1 MGVNVCVSVEVA
13 VDVAV
18 SVLVNVGVDVRVPV
32 EVAVGVIVSVSVGE
46 EVAVPRKP
54 RKGGK
59 DHGNVQAVRNPKM
72 NNEVKIL
79 LRRITLSNRYQPS
92 YWRILQKRLSNL

>member
-1 MGVNVCVSVEVA
+1 MNVGVNVGVS

-18 SVLVNVGVDVRVPV
+18 GVIVSVSVGVGVDVCVAV
-32 EVAVGVIVSVSVGE
+32 EVAVGVIVSVSVGV

-59 DHGNVQAVRNPKM
+59 TPGNAQPARSPRTISKTI
-72 NNEVKIL
+72 IL
-79 LRRITLSNRYQPS
+79 LKCITLSNRYQPS
-92 YWRILQKRLSNL
+92 YWRIL